1 MQAAAPGSA
10 RLWPQDEPGRV
21 DQLREQL
28 RDSRG
33 GRVLFVSHCLLNEN
47 VRYLGG
53 ATRTGA
59 VVELA
64 QAAFDNGVGLVQMP
78 CPEQIAWG
86 GVWKTR
92 LVSGYARDETWGRH
106 PRARQVAA
114 AFFVGWTRAILW
126 PTAGFVA
133 SQITDYRRAGMDVVG
148 VVGVGASP
156 SCGVTCTLDFDAAFD
171 AVATCPLRELT
182 RSMMNERV
190 VAANTR
196 PGRGLFTAALL
207 AALARRHMT
216 VPTFEH
222 DLLAELDGS
231 RELPTGLM
239 AALEGCGRTP
249 TAASGDR
256 VPPRRGVG

>member
-1 MQAAAPGSA
+1 MQAAAPGVA
-10 RLWPQDEPGRV
+10 RLRLRDDPERV
-21 DQLREQL
+21 DQLRKQL
-28 RDSRG
+28 HDARG

-53 ATRTGA
+53 ATRAGA

-64 QAAFDNGVGLVQMP
+64 QVAFDNGVGLVQMP
-78 CPEQIAWG
+78 CPEQLAWG
-86 GVWKTR
+86 GVMKKR
-92 LVSGYARDETWGRH
+92 LVSGYAREETWGRR
-106 PRARQVAA
+106 PRARHVAA
-114 AFFVGWTRAILW
+114 AFFVGWTRVILL
-126 PTAGFVA
+126 PLAGFVA
-133 SQITDYRRAGMDVVG
+133 SQIADYRRSGMDVVG

-156 SCGVTCTLDFDAAFD
+156 SCGVTCTLDFNAAFD
-171 AVATCPLRELT
+171 AAATCTLRELT
-182 RSMMNERV
+182 HSTMNERV
-190 VAANTR
+190 LAANTR

-216 VPTFEH
+216 VPLFEH

-239 AALEGCGRTP
+239 AALEDGGP

-256 VPPRRGVG
+256 VPPRRDAG